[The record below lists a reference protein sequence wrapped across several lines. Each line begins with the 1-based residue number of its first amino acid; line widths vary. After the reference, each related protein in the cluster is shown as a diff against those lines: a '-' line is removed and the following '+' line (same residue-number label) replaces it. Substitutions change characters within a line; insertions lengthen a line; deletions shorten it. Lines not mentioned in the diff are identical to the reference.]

1 MDVMFSRAIRSS
13 VRTLLMSKSIS
24 IPPVAILPGVTVL
37 KFGDIRTKATAVILD
52 VESGWL
58 EVECEPWRSWDEMV
72 VADDEDQQFDD
83 EVERHRAAGF
93 ADVVEQADARPE
105 TTSSS

>member
-13 VRTLLMSKSIS
+13 VRSLLMSKSIS

-37 KFGDIRTKATAVILD
+37 KFVDVETKATAVTLD

-58 EVECEPWRSWDEMV
+58 EVECEPWCSWDE
-72 VADDEDQQFDD
+72 AIDAEDEDRKFDD

-93 ADVVEQADARPE
+93 ADAVEQVDARPE